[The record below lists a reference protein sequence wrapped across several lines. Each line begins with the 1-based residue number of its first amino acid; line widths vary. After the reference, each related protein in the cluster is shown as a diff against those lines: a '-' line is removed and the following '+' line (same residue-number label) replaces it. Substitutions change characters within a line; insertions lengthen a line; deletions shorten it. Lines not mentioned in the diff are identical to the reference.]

1 MPNFRQRLLDFLSS
15 DTDDDIEEP
24 GEAEI
29 TDDGDADGDGTEGD
43 EFTEGDGEEGDG
55 TEGDGEEGTGD
66 DADGGGTEEPAEVA
80 ELRAM
85 LTEQGALIESLRNQV
100 AELGGVPIE
109 DEIVEED
116 DDTAEPDDEDVVDE
130 FEADYAVRQARLAEI
145 TEGN

>member
-1 MPNFRQRLLDFLSS
+1 MTNGDVMPNFRQRLLDFLSS

-24 GEAEI
+24 GEADI
-29 TDDGDADGDGTEGD
+29 DADGDTD
-43 EFTEGDGEEGDG
+43 GDG

-109 DEIVEED
+109 DEIVED
-116 DDTAEPDDEDVVDE
+116 VDDTNEVDDEDVVDE

-145 TEGN
+145 TEGNN